1 MPDRLGV
8 LRAPATFFR
17 VPPQLKTMLKKKI
30 NATVCYLAKTGG
42 NAGSS
47 GTAVG
52 GDPSKVSHSLASKAD
67 EGDDHV
73 EEGGQQVSNEPPLP
87 ALPNEMWLFVL
98 SFVGRHEWELPP
110 QGG

>member
-17 VPPQLKTMLKKKI
+17 VPPQLKTMPQS
-30 NATVCYLAKTGG
+30 AYLAKTGG

-98 SFVGRHEWELPP
+98 SFVGRHEWGLPP
-110 QGG
+110 QGD